1 MTSLIPLVGML
12 CLLAVAFAFSKNRSS
27 VSWRT
32 VGAAFMLQVSLGAL
46 VLYVPFGQTM
56 LASLSET
63 VSSVLNYAQDGIKF
77 LFGDIGRMKMGFIF
91 AFHVLPV
98 VIFFSALVAVLYH
111 WGVMIWVIR
120 IIGGGLRKLLGTS
133 RPESMVAAANIFIGQ
148 AEAPL
153 TIKPYIP
160 TLSRSQLFAVMVGGT
175 ATVAGSVLAG
185 YVGLGVELKYLL
197 AASFMAAPGALLMA
211 KILEPETEE
220 LDAASEEGEIYKEE
234 YVNVIDAAASGTSQG
249 LILAANIG
257 AMLIAFIAL
266 IAMLNGILGA
276 VGGWIGLEHLSLEW
290 ILGHVFRIVAV
301 LMGVPWEESIT
312 AGSLIG
318 QKLVLNEFIAYAN
331 FAEIKDQL
339 SPYSQ
344 AVITFALCGFA
355 NFSSIGILLGG
366 FGTIAP
372 ERRQDVAK
380 LGLKAV
386 IGGFMAN
393 LMSACIAGF
402 FLSFTLAS

>member
-1 MTSLIPLVGML
+1 MTSFTPLLGML
-12 CLLAVAFAFSKNRSS
+12 MLLVCAIGISKKRKHIN
-27 VSWRT
+27 WRT
-32 VGAAFMLQVSLGAL
+32 VGLAFLTQIALGAL
-46 VLYVPFGQTM
+46 VLYVPAGQKM
-56 LASLSET
+56 LISMSGVVT
-63 VSSVLNYAQDGIKF
+63 SVLGYAQDGIQF
-77 LFGDIGRMKMGFIF
+77 VFGDLGKHKLGFIF

-98 VIFFSALVAVLYH
+98 IIFFSALVAVLYH
-111 WGVMIWVIR
+111 WGIMVWVIR
-120 IIGGGLRKLLGTS
+120 IIGGALQKLLGTS

-148 AEAPL
+148 AESPL

-160 TLSRSQLFAVMVGGT
+160 TLTRSELFAVMVGGT

-185 YVGLGVELKYLL
+185 YVGMGIELKYLI
-197 AASFMAAPGALLMA
+197 AASFMAAPGGLLMA

-220 LDAASEEGEIYKEE
+220 RDPVKEEGEIYRES
-234 YVNVIDAAASGTSQG
+234 YVNVIDAAASGTQQG
-249 LILAANIG
+249 LALAVNVG
-257 AMLIAFIAL
+257 AMLLAFIAL
-266 IAMLNGILGA
+266 IAMLNGILGGIGA
-276 VGGWIGLEHLSLEW
+276 WVGLEQLSLEW
-290 ILGHVFRIVAV
+290 LLGHGFRVVAA
-301 LMGVPWEESIT
+301 LMGIPWDESHI

-331 FAEIKDQL
+331 FIEVKDQL

-372 ERRQDVAK
+372 SRRKDVAE
-380 LGLKAV
+380 LGMKAV
-386 IGGFMAN
+386 MGGFMAN

-402 FLSFTLAS
+402 FLSFSL

>member
-1 MTSLIPLVGML
+1 MNSLIPIAGML
-12 CLLAVAFAFSKNRSS
+12 CLLAFAIGFSRKRQQIN
-27 VSWRT
+27 WRT
-32 VGAAFMLQVSLGAL
+32 VIVAFGTQIALGAL
-46 VLYVPFGQTM
+46 VLYVPMGKVM
-56 LASLSET
+56 LASMSET
-63 VSSVLNYAQDGIKF
+63 VAAVLGYAQDGVRF
-77 LFGDIGRMKMGFIF
+77 VFGDLGKMKLGFIF

-111 WGVMIWVIR
+111 WGIMVWVIR
-120 IIGGGLRKLLGTS
+120 IIGGALQKLLGTS

-153 TIKPYIP
+153 TIKPYISIL
-160 TLSRSQLFAVMVGGT
+160 TRSQLFAVMVGGT

-197 AASFMAAPGALLMA
+197 AASFMAAPGGLLMA

-220 LDAASEEGEIYKEE
+220 YNPATEEGEIYKES
-234 YVNVIDAAASGTSQG
+234 YVNVIDAAASGTHQG
-249 LILAANIG
+249 LALAANIG
-257 AMLIAFIAL
+257 AMLLAFIAL
-266 IAMLNGILGA
+266 IALLNGVLG
-276 VGGWIGLEHLSLEW
+276 GIGSWFGMDHLSLEW
-290 ILGHVFRIVAV
+290 ILGQGFRVVAV
-301 LMGVPWEESIT
+301 LMGIPWDESIA

-331 FAEIKDQL
+331 FIEIKETL

-355 NFSSIGILLGG
+355 NFASIGILLGG

-372 ERRQDVAK
+372 DRRQDVAK
-380 LGLKAV
+380 LGMKAV

-402 FLSFTLAS
+402 FLSFTL

>member
-1 MTSLIPLVGML
+1 
-12 CLLAVAFAFSKNRSS
+12 
-27 VSWRT
+27 
-32 VGAAFMLQVSLGAL
+32 
-46 VLYVPFGQTM
+46 
-56 LASLSET
+56 
-63 VSSVLNYAQDGIKF
+63 
-77 LFGDIGRMKMGFIF
+77 
-91 AFHVLPV
+91 
-98 VIFFSALVAVLYH
+98 
-111 WGVMIWVIR
+111 
-120 IIGGGLRKLLGTS
+120 
-133 RPESMVAAANIFIGQ
+133 
-148 AEAPL
+148 
-153 TIKPYIP
+153 
-160 TLSRSQLFAVMVGGT
+160 
-175 ATVAGSVLAG
+175 
-185 YVGLGVELKYLL
+185 
-197 AASFMAAPGALLMA
+197 MAAPGALLMA
-211 KILEPETEE
+211 KMLEPETEE
-220 LDAASEEGEIYKEE
+220 LDAASEEGEIYKES

-276 VGGWIGLEHLSLEW
+276 GGGWIGLEQLSLEW

-402 FLSFTLAS
+402 FLSFTLAA

>member
-1 MTSLIPLVGML
+1 MNSLIPLLGMF
-12 CLLAVAFAFSKNRSS
+12 CLLAVAIA
-27 VSWRT
+27 VSRQRRRINWRT
-32 VGAAFMLQVSLGAL
+32 VIVAFLTQIALGAL
-46 VLYVPFGQTM
+46 VLYVPMGKVM
-56 LASLSET
+56 LASMSET
-63 VSSVLNYAQDGIKF
+63 VASVLGYAQDGIRF
-77 LFGDIGRMKMGFIF
+77 VFGDIGHMKIGFIF

-111 WGVMIWVIR
+111 WGIMVWIIR
-120 IIGGGLRKLLGTS
+120 IIGGALQKLLGTS

-160 TLSRSQLFAVMVGGT
+160 SLSRSQLFAVMVGGT

-197 AASFMAAPGALLMA
+197 AASFMAAPGGLLMA
-211 KILEPETEE
+211 KILEPETEPPRPE
-220 LDAASEEGEIYKEE
+220 HESGNIYKES

-249 LILAANIG
+249 LALAANIG

-266 IAMLNGILGA
+266 IAMFNGILGA
-276 VGGWIGLEHLSLEW
+276 LGGWLGFEQLSLEW
-290 ILGHVFRIVAV
+290 LLGQGFQIVAV
-301 LMGVPWEESIT
+301 LMGIPWDEATE

-318 QKLVLNEFIAYAN
+318 QKLVFNEFIAYAN
-331 FAEIKDQL
+331 FIEIRETL

-355 NFSSIGILLGG
+355 NFASIGILLGG

-386 IGGFMAN
+386 LGGFMAN

-402 FLSFTLAS
+402 FLSFTL